1 MEEIREV
8 NPAVGIEIIERPA
21 EAEEQ
26 DFWLQVREYTK
37 QLHGG
42 GDWYRSGGYKLTK
55 WSDISWPAR
64 QRAIRKITEVL
75 AVVFLSLFV
84 SPFLGLVF
92 VLLLDRRDRMEV
104 T

>member
-8 NPAVGIEIIERPA
+8 NPTIDVEIIERPA
-21 EAEEQ
+21 KAEEQ
-26 DFWLQVREYTK
+26 DFRLQVREYTK

-42 GDWYRSGGYKLTK
+42 GAWYRSGGYKLTK

-75 AVVFLSLFV
+75 TVVFLSLFV

-92 VLLLDRRDRMEV
+92 VLLLGRRDRMEV